1 MTNEEIQALTIE
13 EIEARKAEIKAVV
26 EDQSSEADFEALSKE
41 VDSLE
46 ERKAVL
52 VEEQRKADI
61 QAVIEGAGEETTI
74 EIPQEERKMDLKEIR
89 SSQEYIDAFAEYIKT
104 GKDTECRKIL
114 TELANSENG
123 TNVVPVPT
131 FVEDEIRT
139 AWDNNKILARV
150 KKAYMKGIVR
160 VGFEIS
166 ADGAVV
172 HAEGATKPNEENL
185 VLGVVELKPA
195 SIKKW
200 ITISDEA
207 IDLKGEAFL
216 RYIYDELTYQIA
228 KKAEDEL
235 IAAIK
240 ACGTVSTNTP
250 STNVAVPVVVN
261 TGTLTA
267 ISEAIAQLSDKAA
280 NPVVI
285 MNKASYATFKALQY
299 AANYPVDPF
308 EGLDVLFNDT
318 IAAFADATTG
328 VPYAIVGDLG
338 VGALANFPEGDGV
351 AIKYD
356 DLSLA
361 EYDLVKIV
369 GREYIGMG
377 VVAPKAFVKI
387 IKNEAS

>member
-104 GKDTECRKIL
+104 GKDTECRKLL

-207 IDLKGEAFL
+207 VDLKGEAFL

>member
-104 GKDTECRKIL
+104 GKDTECRKLL
-114 TELANSENG
+114 TELANSGNG

-207 IDLKGEAFL
+207 VDLKGEAFL

>member
-1 MTNEEIQALTIE
+1 MTNEEIMELTSE
-13 EIEARKAEIKAVV
+13 QIEARMAEIRSLVDDK
-26 EDQSSEADFEALSKE
+26 SSEADFDALSAE
-41 VDSLE
+41 VDALE
-46 ERKAVL
+46 ARKAVL
-52 VEEQRKADI
+52 AEEQRKADLT
-61 QAVIEGAGEETTI
+61 AVIEGAGEETII

-89 SSQEYIDAFAEYIKT
+89 SSEAYVNAFAEYIKT
-104 GKDTECRKIL
+104 GNDTECRKLL
-114 TELANSENG
+114 TELASSDNG

-131 FVEDEIRT
+131 FVDEEIRT
-139 AWDNNKILARV
+139 AWNNNKILARV
-150 KKAYMKGIVR
+150 KKAYLKGIVR

-166 ADGAVV
+166 ATGAVV
-172 HAEGATKPNEENL
+172 HTEGATKPNEEAL

-200 ITISDEA
+200 ITISDEVM
-207 IDLKGEAFL
+207 DLKGEAFL

-228 KKAEDEL
+228 KKAENEL

-250 STNVAVPVVVN
+250 STNVAVPVVAN

-267 ISEAIAQLSDKAA
+267 IADAIAQLSDKAA
-280 NPVVI
+280 DPVI
-285 MNKASYATFKALQY
+285 MMNKATYATFKALQY
-299 AANYPVDPF
+299 SANYPVDPF

-338 VGALANFPEGDGV
+338 AGALANFPEGDGV
-351 AIKYD
+351 SIKYD
-356 DLSLA
+356 NLSLA

-369 GREYIGMG
+369 GREYVGMG

-387 IKNEAS
+387 VKELES

>member
-1 MTNEEIQALTIE
+1 MTNEEIQALTME
-13 EIEARKAEIKAVV
+13 QIEARKAEIKTIV

-52 VEEQRKADI
+52 IEEQRKADI
-61 QAVIEGAGEETTI
+61 QAVVEGAGEEIDI
-74 EIPQEERKMDLKEIR
+74 EIPQEERKMDSKEIR
-89 SSQEYIDAFAEYIKT
+89 SSQEYIEAFAEYIKT
-104 GKDTECRKIL
+104 GKDTECRKLL
-114 TELANSENG
+114 TELASG
-123 TNVVPVPT
+123 TVPVPT

-172 HAEGATKPNEENL
+172 HTEGADAPSEEKL
-185 VLGVVELKPA
+185 VLGIVELKPA

-235 IAAIK
+235 IAKIK

-285 MNKASYATFKALQY
+285 MNKASFATFKALQY

-351 AIKYD
+351 SIKYD

-361 EYDLVKIV
+361 EADLVKIV

-387 IKNEAS
+387 VKEEAS

>member
-1 MTNEEIQALTIE
+1 MTKEEIMDMTSEQ
-13 EIEARKAEIKAVV
+13 IEARVAEIKSLMET
-26 EDQSSEADFEALSKE
+26 EDADFEALSLE
-41 VDSLE
+41 LDSIK
-46 ERKAVL
+46 ERKAFL
-52 VEEQRKADI
+52 ADEAEKEARA
-61 QAVIEGAGEETTI
+61 AVIAGEGEDTNI
-74 EIPQEERKMDLKEIR
+74 KPQEETHMATIEEIR
-89 SSQEYIDAFAEYIKT
+89 SSAEYVEAYAQYIKT
-104 GKDTECRKIL
+104 GKDSECRKLL
-114 TELANSENG
+114 TEMGSSDNG

-139 AWDNNKILARV
+139 AWNDNKILARV
-150 KKAYMKGIVR
+150 KKAYMKGIIR

-166 ADGAVV
+166 ATGAVV
-172 HAEGATKPNEENL
+172 HAEGATRPDEEAL
-185 VLGVVELKPA
+185 VLGIVELKPA

-207 IDLKGEAFL
+207 VDLKGEAFL

-235 IAAIK
+235 IAKIK

-250 STNVAVPVVVN
+250 TTNVAVPVVVN
-261 TGTLTA
+261 TGTLSAVADA
-267 ISEAIAQLSDKAA
+267 ISELSDKASD
-280 NPVVI
+280 PVI
-285 MNKASYATFKALQY
+285 MMNKKTYATFKALQY

-318 IAAFADATTG
+318 IVAFDDATTG
-328 VPYAIVGDLG
+328 VPYAIIGDLG

-351 AIKYD
+351 SIKYD

-369 GREYIGMG
+369 GREYVGMG
-377 VVAPKAFVKI
+377 VVAPKAFVKLV
-387 IKNEAS
+387 KALA

>member
-1 MTNEEIQALTIE
+1 MTNEEIQALTME
-13 EIEARKAEIKAVV
+13 QIEARKAEIKTVV

-41 VDSLE
+41 VDALE

-52 VEEQRKADI
+52 IEEQRKADI
-61 QAVIEGAGEETTI
+61 QAVVEGAGEEIDI
-74 EIPQEERKMDLKEIR
+74 EIPQEERKMDSKEIR
-89 SSQEYIDAFAEYIKT
+89 SSQEYIEAFAEYIKT
-104 GKDTECRKIL
+104 GKDTECRKLL
-114 TELANSENG
+114 TELASG
-123 TNVVPVPT
+123 TVPVPT

-172 HAEGATKPNEENL
+172 HTEGADAPAEEKL
-185 VLGVVELKPA
+185 VLGIVELKPA

-235 IAAIK
+235 IAKIK

-285 MNKASYATFKALQY
+285 MNKASFATFKALQY

-351 AIKYD
+351 SIKYD

-361 EYDLVKIV
+361 EADLVKIV

-387 IKNEAS
+387 VKEEAS

>member
-1 MTNEEIQALTIE
+1 MTKEEIMDMTSEQ
-13 EIEARKAEIKAVV
+13 IEARVAEIKSLMET
-26 EDQSSEADFEALSKE
+26 EDADFEALSLE
-41 VDSLE
+41 LDSIK
-46 ERKAVL
+46 ERKAFL
-52 VEEQRKADI
+52 ADEAEKEARA
-61 QAVIEGAGEETTI
+61 AVIAGEGEDTTI
-74 EIPQEERKMDLKEIR
+74 KPQEETHMATIEEIR
-89 SSQEYIDAFAEYIKT
+89 SSAEYVEAYAQYIKT
-104 GKDTECRKIL
+104 GKDSECRKLL
-114 TELANSENG
+114 TEMGSSENG

-139 AWDNNKILARV
+139 AWNDNKILARV
-150 KKAYMKGIVR
+150 KKAYMKGIIR

-166 ADGAVV
+166 ATGAVV
-172 HAEGATKPNEENL
+172 HAEGATKPDEETL
-185 VLGVVELKPA
+185 VLGVVELKPS

-235 IAAIK
+235 IAKIK

-250 STNVAVPVVVN
+250 TTNVAVPVVAN

-267 ISEAIAQLSDKAA
+267 VADAISELSDKASD
-280 NPVVI
+280 PVI
-285 MNKASYATFKALQY
+285 MMNKKTYATFKALQY

-318 IAAFADATTG
+318 IVAFDDATTG
-328 VPYAIVGDLG
+328 VPYAIIGDLG

-351 AIKYD
+351 SIKYD

-369 GREYIGMG
+369 GREYVGMG
-377 VVAPKAFVKI
+377 VTAPKAFVKLV
-387 IKNEAS
+387 KELA